1 MKLSRKL
8 TLLLFPL
15 FLLFGGASLIF
26 DLINKYPVTY
36 IFDKIVWNTP
46 VSILFVLGACLLL
59 WKQCIWIKLEYKAS
73 FNQWLAF
80 GFAMSLFIF
89 ARYGENWE
97 FLRIDVDKKL
107 IGWQWHCLFEQS
119 REYGKWYSFIFD
131 VKLIDILWLTLL
143 YPSIAV
149 FKWVFSYGKILMQI
163 PFIYKTIAVLMIVF
177 SFWKISKTFFIKG
190 WNYIGKQWNSI
201 KKWIG
206 KFSSTKVYISISEKY
221 KKNLDSLQKEKD
233 VIESQFFEEDNT
245 IKGTEV
251 KYDKLSKFLVQKLV
265 KQKFENSFSIGI
277 IGPYG
282 NGKSSFVNHLREEFK
297 DKLKSQRFEVIEFL
311 PAYSHKPEQIST
323 DFFTILASRLKKY
336 HGGLN
341 QSMLAY
347 AAKLLEL
354 GFNGKK
360 DIQGLLKPADWFA
373 ENKSASQAYE
383 DLKDI
388 FTQIDIK
395 TVVIIDDVD
404 RLGEGEIL
412 EVLRLIRNTA
422 NFPNTIFLVA
432 YDKDYV
438 AKTIGEDLMYLDK
451 YFQYEMFVPPH
462 RSVELFS
469 AFSEMVL
476 RKETGID
483 AEKLKAVINVETL
496 NKTLLDKFV
505 FNYRDVKVLTN
516 IYCTNL
522 CLLTEDVD
530 FIDLLHFTLMNRHFP
545 KQVRY
550 LYDNFSEIFMEGS
563 TDRSTIGIAEVR
575 VIKFKEKNILFE
587 DFTIDDMI
595 NNLCFTDD
603 NKKLLFR
610 RLFVLLFNFNRNGES
625 LQKSVANQNSA
636 EELVGAD
643 KHNLSRVYK
652 PDNRYSIQNYDR
664 THIYFEI
671 LLRNDDISNVEFNS
685 KLGTNK
691 FEEYIDDLLKNN
703 EGEII
708 GDIRRKLCNK
718 FLELDITFDSE
729 EKIKNTICTCYKV
742 DSSKDRD
749 LIVHVLL
756 RFIFKYDEVLKIVFN
771 NSKEKFTK
779 FFKENLWDN
788 KGIDIEYKIGT
799 ILSLYSQVDSTG
811 NRRGSMD
818 DMSYWGSSHSEIREI
833 LISKTKEYIKN
844 VDFKYGS
851 SLVCIS
857 DVLDSELGVSDADIG
872 FSDYLY
878 SDEKRLFEYLDVVS
892 QDYRRE
898 DFKFSS
904 AIFKVLTPKEFKEKC
919 FGLKEHQSLIR
930 EFYHLSELHSWRKDA
945 ERVDSYTPFHFNRMK
960 EDVKR
965 NKVTQ
970 SVYVNCKNKGKM
982 PTCWFMDLPEA
993 INTFQLTDSIF
1004 VIEGKCS
1011 YLELMEKGLPN
1022 YNTSNIVDYLKANKD
1037 KFEILSIQ
1045 TPVYIDKSI
1054 IPYSKYNKMI
1064 EELKVAEN

>member
-1 MKLSRKL
+1 MKRPRKL

-26 DLINKYPVTY
+26 DLIYKYPVTY
-36 IFDKIVWNTP
+36 IFDKIVWNNY
-46 VSILFVLGACLLL
+46 VSAVFVGLAVLLIL
-59 WKQCIWIKLEYKAS
+59 KQCSWIKNSYIMS
-73 FNQWLAF
+73 FNQWLAY
-80 GFAMSLFIF
+80 GFIMALFIF
-89 ARYGENWE
+89 ARYGEDWS
-97 FLRIDVDKKL
+97 FLKIEAGNEIVKWH
-107 IGWQWHCLFEQS
+107 WQP
-119 REYGKWYSFIFD
+119 FIYD
-131 VKLIDILWLTLL
+131 IKLIDILWLSLL
-143 YPSIAV
+143 YPLSVI
-149 FKWVFSYGKILMQI
+149 FRSVFSKTYNRVYLWVAKIYG
-163 PFIYKTIAVLMIVF
+163 Y
-177 SFWKISKTFFIKG
+177 
-190 WNYIGKQWNSI
+190 
-201 KKWIG
+201 
-206 KFSSTKVYISISEKY
+206 ISEKY
-221 KKNLDSLQKEKD
+221 KGCVAYFKKEAPQND
-233 VIESQFFEEDNT
+233 NAFFEEDVPLKDSDEKKT
-245 IKGTEV
+245 RSDIEGQ
-251 KYDKLSKFLVQKLV
+251 KLKDSEEENAISDEESEQYKKLTDVLVPKLV
-265 KQKFENSFSIGI
+265 KQKFGKAFSIGI

-323 DFFTILASRLKKY
+323 DLFTLLAFKLKKY
-336 HGGLN
+336 HGNLN

-347 AAKLLEL
+347 AAKLIEL
-354 GFNGKK
+354 GLNGKK

-383 DLKDI
+383 DLKEI

-395 TVVIIDDVD
+395 TIVIIDDVD
-404 RLGEGEIL
+404 RLGKDEIF
-412 EVLRLIRNTA
+412 EVLRIIRNTA

-587 DFTIDDMI
+587 NFTIDDMI
-595 NNLCFTDD
+595 NNLRFTDG

-625 LQKSVANQNSA
+625 LQKSVVNQKSA

-643 KHNLSRVYK
+643 KYNLSRVYK

-878 SDEKRLFEYLDVVS
+878 SNEGRLFEYLKVVGS
-892 QDYRRE
+892 DYNI
-898 DFKFSS
+898 FKFSS
-904 AIFKVLTPKEFKEKC
+904 AIFKVFTDINKFEKECVDKFPDDK
-919 FGLKEHQSLIR
+919 LIR
-930 EFYHLSELHSWRKDA
+930 EFHHLLELHDLRKDN
-945 ERVDSYTPFHFNRMK
+945 EYLSRFTPFYFNIMK
-960 EDVKR
+960 ENHAEVSDYQTIYVKV
-965 NKVTQ
+965 NGQQ
-970 SVYVNCKNKGKM
+970 SVKDVIDGDHPDNQIEIYKIK
-982 PTCWFMDLPEA
+982 
-993 INTFQLTDSIF
+993 DSISI
-1004 VIEGKCS
+1004 IEGKHS
-1011 YLELMEKGLPN
+1011 YLTLIEKRLPN
-1022 YNTSNIVDYLKANKD
+1022 FKYSSIVDYLKANKD